1 MKRLF
6 WLLPVLLAI
15 FVTGC
20 LKEDPDS
27 KTLVLLGTESE
38 VQTFDEVEGL
48 DTLRTFLL
56 DSLALALPIG
66 NFPPDVQGKFTFDLI
81 TLESYNNHLHI
92 PSGSLEIQLN
102 NQHNRLI
109 SDCEVVLEDD
119 TLIPQKA
126 YVMGDSEGNFTV
138 YFAVTE
144 KDLKPLADDDF
155 TYMQTKGC
163 VITGN
168 VGELNETVIV
178 ATVVIDVE
186 IKTSPTTDNGSY
198 LAEKALN
205 TKNDILVYRGYNNVE
220 R

>member
-38 VQTFDEVEGL
+38 VQTFDEVESL

-81 TLESYNNHLHI
+81 TLESYNNHHHI

-109 SDCEVVLEDD
+109 SDCEVVLEDV

-138 YFAVTE
+138 YFAVTKE
-144 KDLKPLADDDF
+144 ITPFAEDVF

-168 VGELNETVIV
+168 VGELGEAVVV
-178 ATVVIDVE
+178 ATVVIDIE
-186 IKTSPTTDNGSY
+186 IKTPSSSANGSD
-198 LAEKALN
+198 LAESVLN

-220 R
+220 RR